1 MLGVVDRFD
10 YPLNPN
16 KMMKKALLF
25 FSLLISLG
33 SLAQSNGSLKA
44 TYTYQNLDLGHSQ
57 EVTLVIKNVESF
69 SVFFD
74 HGSKPKIEKP
84 DDEETVYFSKESADS
99 IKGQFYTNLVTR
111 KIVFREFILE
121 KGEFIPVIVEE
132 DLPEMKWIM
141 TNQEKSVGRFSCLSA
156 EVTFR
161 GRKFIV
167 WFTPEVPTSL
177 GPWKFHGLPGLIT
190 EIQTD
195 DQRISFQ
202 LLKLENVQ
210 PVVLRAPSSGK
221 MISWKSY
228 VSSKNGEVEDYIR
241 NLKTKLP
248 RGATVTYET
257 ENFNLEKV
265 F

>member
-1 MLGVVDRFD
+1 
-10 YPLNPN
+10 
-16 KMMKKALLF
+16 MKKALYYF
-25 FSLLISLG
+25 YLLIPLG
-33 SLAQSNGSLKA
+33 SLAQTNSSLRA
-44 TYTYQNLDLGHSQ
+44 TYTYQNLDLGHLQ
-57 EVTLVIKNVESF
+57 EVNLTLNSKESF
-69 SVFFD
+69 SIFLD
-74 HGSKPKIEKP
+74 RGLKSKVEKP
-84 DDEETVYFSKESADS
+84 DDEETVYFSKESADT
-99 IKGQFYTNLVTR
+99 IKGQFYTNLASK
-111 KIVFREFILE
+111 KIIFRDYILE

-132 DLPEMKWIM
+132 ELPEMKWIM
-141 TNQEKSVGRFSCLSA
+141 TNQKKTIGRFSCLSA

-161 GRKFIV
+161 GRKFMV

-202 LLKLENVQ
+202 LVQLESMQ
-210 PVVLRAPSSGK
+210 PVVLKAPSSGK

-228 VSSKNGEVEDYIR
+228 VSLKNGEVEDYIR

-248 RGATVTYET
+248 RGATVTYDT

-265 F
+265 Y